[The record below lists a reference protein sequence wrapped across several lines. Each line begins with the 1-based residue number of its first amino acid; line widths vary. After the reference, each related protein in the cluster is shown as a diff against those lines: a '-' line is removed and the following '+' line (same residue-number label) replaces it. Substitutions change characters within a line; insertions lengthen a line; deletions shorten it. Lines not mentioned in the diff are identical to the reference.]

1 MKLPLCLPLCCK
13 PIFVLPAVLA
23 ACLVTA
29 LPAQAQFNI
38 PGLKIPGVP
47 QISVPGADTLFKGE
61 EPVTTSIKD
70 ARDEVPYLDT
80 YSPVLFQPL
89 TALKRG
95 PSGAWLLRPGLYS
108 GDIRTYCLHAG
119 TYGPTKGNGYLY
131 APLKGKRRSIIQT
144 ILHNSADHA
153 SLSQSGIQSLLWA
166 IEARAKFDALSSDLQ
181 QIAAT
186 LLPPQD
192 ILELN
197 GASLDYMSDQVKDQA
212 FGGLNDR
219 LRPIYEAQNSLR
231 GLLAQTDLPF
241 DQLERVAVL
250 TGSPP
255 KDDKSRDVP
264 GGRWT
269 LHPGGFFVRYLT
281 ASYSRTTLQ
290 VYVPEHLLIK
300 RDAKGRILSV
310 IDAEGNGVETEYNDN
325 LAPLTTS
332 DPHWMGC
339 TFSVIRLLR
348 QGKVLHECKNRG
360 WIFSGS
366 LSGKNVRCDDSA
378 AYPECAAR
386 LENLMTLRHQ
396 LEDFKKNGD
405 KPKAGWGDPST
416 VFEIA
421 SYRSGIEAALRD
433 CDEASEPSAEIQA
446 FEVQALEV
454 LVHAWQDAD
463 CQWADPASPD
473 TTEYDPSDD
482 VAVPCENGRQRLG
495 QSCVPYNQS

>member
-1 MKLPLCLPLCCK
+1 MKPSFCMPLCRKPLV
-13 PIFVLPAVLA
+13 VLPSVLA
-23 ACLVTA
+23 ACLITA

-38 PGLKIPGVP
+38 PGLKIPGMP
-47 QISVPGADTLFKGE
+47 QINVPGADTLFKGE

-131 APLKGKRRSIIQT
+131 APLKGKRRGIIRT
-144 ILHNSADHA
+144 ILHNSADHP
-153 SLSQSGIQSLLWA
+153 SLPQSGIQSLLWA
-166 IEARAKFDALSSDLQ
+166 IEARAKFDTLSPDLQ

-197 GASLDYMSDQVKDQA
+197 GASLDFMSDQVKDQA
-212 FGGLNDR
+212 FGKLNDN
-219 LRPIYEAQNSLR
+219 LRPIYEAQNNLR
-231 GLLAQTDLPF
+231 GLLAQTNLPF

-269 LHPGGFFVRYLT
+269 LHPGGFFVRYL
-281 ASYSRTTLQ
+281 ASSYSRTTLQ
-290 VYVPEHLLIK
+290 VYVPEHLQIK
-300 RDAKGRILSV
+300 RDSKGRIVSIV
-310 IDAEGNGVETEYNDN
+310 DAEGNGVETDYNN
-325 LAPLTTS
+325 SAAPLPTS
-332 DPHWMGC
+332 SSRWMGY
-339 TFSVIRLLR
+339 TFSAIRLLR
-348 QGKVLHECKNRG
+348 QGKILHECKSRG
-360 WIFSGS
+360 WTFSGS
-366 LSGKNVRCDDSA
+366 VNGKDVRCDASA
-378 AYPECAAR
+378 GYPESRAR
-386 LENLMTLRHQ
+386 LENLMTLMRQ
-396 LEDFKKNGD
+396 QDDFKKNGD
-405 KPKAGWGDPST
+405 KPKSGWGDSSAI
-416 VFEIA
+416 FAIA

-433 CDEASEPSAEIQA
+433 CDQASEPSSEIQG
-446 FEVQALEV
+446 FELSALEV
-454 LVHAWQDAD
+454 LIHAWQEAD
-463 CQWADPASPD
+463 CQWADPDGPD
-473 TTEYDPSDD
+473 TTDYDPSDD